1 MKTRTHYATLGL
13 APNAT
18 PEVISAA
25 YKALVLKYFDELPE
39 MAGAEG
45 VARAA
50 VFDEIHEA
58 FNVLD
63 DQSQKAVY
71 DAELAGKDDEVIDE
85 ASAFHH
91 SPCSTL
97 EDCTT
102 APTIQEQKNSMRAR
116 VREQVKYWRVLREKR
131 REAEARLSVD
141 ELKSLVEIWEEAEL
155 ENAADPVM
163 KARCATVTYEYVDE
177 LKPRERE
184 HEERPVKASIPR
196 RTTEMPTTPVAK
208 KHRPKTPCAPTK
220 SIAPAHISSSI
231 KSDVAAQKP
240 RFDASPTPAPFSR
253 IGARAAELERA
264 EEKRVEAAKG
274 GAEARKER
282 KAQIEAAKQAALE
295 KKAAAARAFKA
306 DLKVAADERDRAK
319 AERIAKARAK
329 VRGAPVDMND
339 ATGDFVA
346 SGEQEGMLS
355 HGDDA
360 SDEGMSEDVKLQ
372 ADKRSDACGTE
383 HSDLCY

>member
-13 APNAT
+13 ASNAT
-18 PEVISAA
+18 PEVIRAA
-25 YKALVLKYFDELPE
+25 YKALTLMYFDQLPE
-39 MAGAEG
+39 MTGAEG

-50 VFDEIHEA
+50 VLEEVQEA
-58 FNVLD
+58 FAVLD

-91 SPCSTL
+91 PPQSTM

-102 APTIQEQKNSMRAR
+102 APTIEEQKNSMRAR
-116 VREQVKYWRVLREKR
+116 VHEQVKYWRGLRER
-131 REAEARLSVD
+131 RHEAEARLSVA

-163 KARCATVTYEYVDE
+163 KAQCAILTYEYVDE
-177 LKPRERE
+177 LKSREQE
-184 HEERPVKASIPR
+184 YEERPADAPTPR
-196 RTTEMPTTPVAK
+196 RTTEMPTTPVAM

-220 SIAPAHISSSI
+220 SIAPARISSSS

-240 RFDASPTPAPFSR
+240 RFDASPTPAPCCR
-253 IGARAAELERA
+253 MGARAAEHKRA
-264 EEKRVEAAKG
+264 EEKRVEATKG

-282 KAQIEAAKQAALE
+282 KAQIEAARQAALD
-295 KKAAAARAFKA
+295 KKTAAARAFKA
-306 DLKVAADERDRAK
+306 EQKAAADERAHAK
-319 AERIAKARAK
+319 AEHIAKARAK
-329 VRGAPVDMND
+329 VRGRPVDIND

-346 SGEQEGMLS
+346 SGEQEDMLS
-355 HGDDA
+355 HGVDA
-360 SDEGMSEDVKLQ
+360 SDEGMSEDFKLQ

-383 HSDLCY
+383 HSDLC